1 MTETDLNETDNLADS
16 GTHYLSW
23 NCLTVEKMH
32 PTLFGVD
39 GFMSNAN
46 KDHSM
51 NQSFENDKSTK
62 NLSNLTIKFIYLF
75 FSMRPINW

>member
-1 MTETDLNETDNLADS
+1 
-16 GTHYLSW
+16 
-23 NCLTVEKMH
+23 MH
-32 PTLFGVD
+32 PTLFGVFFVD